1 MPLNYEADG
10 LMVTAPDG
18 IGAITEQTDLARVVA
33 LVAAT
38 VDWPDGSRGLRPGDV
53 VIITSKVVAKAEG
66 RVRPATQ
73 RTEAQAAE
81 TQQVVARIPGGT
93 VIARTHHGL
102 VLAGAGIDESN
113 TADGTIVL
121 LPSDPDGSAR
131 RLRRDL
137 EQASDTAPLAV
148 IITDTLGRA
157 WRLGQTDTAIGV
169 AGLDPLQDLAG
180 APDTAGRPLSVTAP
194 AVADEIAAAA
204 DLVKGKV
211 SGRPVAFVRG
221 LAHLVTAEPG
231 PGAAALIRPPA
242 EDLFSEGTAEARQAG
257 MRAAVRC
264 MKARYRACS
273 RPRPTPARR
282 CGISS
287 SARKA

>member
-194 AVADEIAAAA
+194 AVRRGASNHPAAGWVAP
-204 DLVKGKV
+204 GWG
-211 SGRPVAFVRG
+211 SGVGLGFDTRFALLTPRPRGTPRPV
-221 LAHLVTAEPG
+221 
-231 PGAAALIRPPA
+231 GAGSP
-242 EDLFSEGTAEARQAG
+242 
-257 MRAAVRC
+257 
-264 MKARYRACS
+264 
-273 RPRPTPARR
+273 
-282 CGISS
+282 CG
-287 SARKA
+287 